1 MTERVNLR
9 VQVSDERQLLMMP
22 AAAQILSI
30 MERCWFQCSE
40 AGARG
45 SISRL
50 GEVAGAGC
58 DAGGTRQGVL
68 KFRLSRGLLSGVR
81 PLPAVLTDSVKSII
95 QSNVNGQ

>member
-30 MERCWFQCSE
+30 IERCWFQCSE
-40 AGARG
+40 EVARG

-58 DAGGTRQGVL
+58 DAGGTRQGVQNEQWFTALYIL
-68 KFRLSRGLLSGVR
+68 KDGDSSDGHPPGSL
-81 PLPAVLTDSVKSII
+81 PLVPPTTHY
-95 QSNVNGQ
+95 